1 MVKIISRQK
10 IGTQALYDIGVPKDH
25 NFLLKN
31 GAVASNCFN
40 KSHSMAYGYV
50 TYQTAYLKANYPV
63 EYMAALLTA
72 NSGNQ
77 DKVQK
82 YIATCMN
89 MNIQVEPPDLNR
101 SEIDFTPVDGKI
113 LFGLSAVRNLGQ
125 GAIECILEARN
136 EDGPFESLAD
146 LCDRVDLRAVNKRAL
161 EALVKC
167 GALDRIEPN
176 RRQLMENLGLT
187 IDWAQSRARDK
198 ASGQGNLFDLM
209 GDTQTTQTTNRFEAL
224 PKAKPVE
231 DYDPLTKLRQEKELL
246 GFYVSDHPLK
256 PIQQSARLLAPVNLN
271 ELSDRQESTVVSAI
285 VMISGIKPILTK
297 KGDRMAILNLED
309 LTGQAEGVVFPKS
322 YERIHP
328 CLQADARL
336 IIWGKIDRRDDRTQ
350 LIIEDAEPIEQV
362 KMVMVELNPQQAKSI
377 EVQRRLL
384 DILQAHS
391 NKEKLAK
398 VPVVGI
404 VTAGEKRQF
413 VRFGAQF
420 RVLDSART
428 VNALN
433 FAQFPAREEPLA
445 RA

>member
-1 MVKIISRQK
+1 MVKIISRKK
-10 IGTQALYDIGVPKDH
+10 IGTQALYDIGVERDH
-25 NFLLKN
+25 NFILKN
-31 GAVASNCFN
+31 GTVASNCFN

-72 NSGNQ
+72 NSGNR

-89 MNIQVEPPDLNR
+89 MNIQVEPPDINR

-113 LFGLSAVRNLGQ
+113 VFGLSAVLNLGQ
-125 GAIECILEARN
+125 GAIECLLAARQ
-136 EDGPFESLAD
+136 EGAFESLAD
-146 LCDRVDLRAVNKRAL
+146 VCERLDLQAVNKRAL
-161 EALVKC
+161 EALIKC
-167 GALDRIEPN
+167 GAFDRIEPN
-176 RRQLMENLGLT
+176 RHQLMQDLELT
-187 IDWAQSRARDK
+187 IDWAQTRARDK

-209 GDTQTTQTTNRFEAL
+209 GDAQMASTEDGFEAV
-224 PKAKPVE
+224 PKGQPVE

-256 PIQQSARLLAPVNLN
+256 PIQQSARLLAPVSLN
-271 ELSDRQESTVVSAI
+271 ELSDRQENSLISAI
-285 VMISGIKPILTK
+285 VMVSGLKPILTK

-322 YERIHP
+322 YERIHT

-350 LIIEDAEPIEQV
+350 IVIEDAEPIEQV

-377 EVQRRLL
+377 EVQRHLL
-384 DILQAHS
+384 DILQAHTD
-391 NKEKLAK
+391 KEQLAK

-404 VTAGEKRQF
+404 VSAGQKRQF

-420 RVLDSART
+420 RVIDSTRT

>member
-176 RRQLMENLGLT
+176 RKSEGIDQPEVAAPGELDRETFPNRKQPKFKANDKDVKAEN
-187 IDWAQSRARDK
+187 D
-198 ASGQGNLFDLM
+198 
-209 GDTQTTQTTNRFEAL
+209 
-224 PKAKPVE
+224 
-231 DYDPLTKLRQEKELL
+231 
-246 GFYVSDHPLK
+246 
-256 PIQQSARLLAPVNLN
+256 
-271 ELSDRQESTVVSAI
+271 
-285 VMISGIKPILTK
+285 
-297 KGDRMAILNLED
+297 
-309 LTGQAEGVVFPKS
+309 
-322 YERIHP
+322 
-328 CLQADARL
+328 
-336 IIWGKIDRRDDRTQ
+336 
-350 LIIEDAEPIEQV
+350 
-362 KMVMVELNPQQAKSI
+362 
-377 EVQRRLL
+377 QR
-384 DILQAHS
+384 
-391 NKEKLAK
+391 K
-398 VPVVGI
+398 
-404 VTAGEKRQF
+404 T
-413 VRFGAQF
+413 
-420 RVLDSART
+420 ART
-428 VNALN
+428 AAKIRN
-433 FAQFPAREEPLA
+433 R